1 MRWWEQTMS
10 YRICPR
16 CSGFVEVRRT
26 GNHFKVICTQCGASH
41 RTSPGEVSDPVA
53 AYLRF
58 MDIMEHGEPAQ
69 KAPNKRKPG
78 KRMEKPVQ
86 RAPPRSREEWKRQLR
101 KAGVSSF
108 DSLPEVVQRILMDSA
123 FHLVKYRQFPE
134 TAPEPGCSIETAPLN
149 NQLKSALKRQGVTQL
164 FQFQEKAI
172 QQIRDGYDVVVSAP
186 TATGKT
192 EAFALPIIQQILERQ
207 TGWGPLR
214 AAEKR
219 AVQAI
224 FIYPTKALARDQ
236 AGKLATLASSVGLDV
251 AVLDGDTPKAQR
263 AMIFRQPPDI
273 LITNPDMLHI
283 HLIRPRDPI
292 RRLVRTAKHVV
303 LDELHVY
310 VGAFGSNVHFLLR
323 RLERICP
330 PLQII
335 GASAT
340 VANAQE
346 FAELLFGRSVVN
358 IHCDTGK
365 KGIIHFLMLYPERV
379 SQSTMIAS
387 VARELVQHDL
397 KTLVFAN
404 THKNAEVISLI
415 ARRTQI
421 KSAVHRAG
429 LPMTYRRRVEDDF
442 RRGELDVLVS
452 TPTLELG
459 IDIGDLE
466 GVVSMLVGITRLTQ
480 RIGRAGR
487 KGQESIAVLA
497 LRQNDAISTYYR
509 EHPDDY
515 FTDIDPAYVEPHN
528 EVVAFYQ
535 LMAAA
540 LDLPITKDEFTEFQ
554 LILEQLLREGLL
566 TDHKEKLKPNIIE
579 ARRQLARYSIR
590 GIGDTVKIIHE
601 GKIIG
606 ERQMPIAMGEL
617 HPGAYYLHAGATF
630 ESLEFEY
637 RHGVGRSVV
646 KKLPRDHR
654 EMTQPIRH
662 VNPEII
668 CVLDTRQVY
677 GMTVHYADLRMTEV
691 ITGYIIKDIY
701 SDKIVKTKDLDT
713 VLEFTYPTKGF
724 FFTAPHP
731 MKAVKATTEKLQL
744 SPKPKSSS
752 NDDDEL
758 TEEELTIGGFHALEH
773 TLIESSDMLTGG
785 GRNAIGGVSMG
796 ASGLIFIYD
805 GSPGG
810 SGLSKLLFDR
820 LEEALRRV
828 SVILR
833 ECACEALEGCPACT
847 FSYQCGNNNFPLFK
861 DGALEAAQLIL
872 KGEKILTQTSPDLT
886 EEPLI

>member
-1 MRWWEQTMS
+1 MS
-10 YRICPR
+10 HRICPR
-16 CSGFVEVRRT
+16 CSGFVEVRHL
-26 GNHFKVICTQCGASH
+26 GKHFKIRCSQCGASH
-41 RTSPGEVSDPVA
+41 QTAPGEVNDSVA
-53 AYLRF
+53 AYFRF
-58 MDIMEHGEPAQ
+58 MDIMEGGEPAQ
-69 KAPNKRKPG
+69 QATVRGKPQPPSETRKP
-78 KRMEKPVQ
+78 
-86 RAPPRSREEWKRQLR
+86 RASPRSKKEWERQLK
-101 KAGVSSF
+101 KAGVTSF
-108 DSLPEVVQRILMDSA
+108 EALPEVVQRILMDSA
-123 FHLVKYRQFPE
+123 YRLVKYRQFSETTPE
-134 TAPEPGCSIETAPLN
+134 VGSDIDDAPLDN
-149 NQLKSALKRQGVTQL
+149 ELKAALKRQKFTQL
-164 FQFQEKAI
+164 FKFQDDAI
-172 QQIRDGYDVVVSAP
+172 KHILAGRDVVVSAP

-192 EAFALPIIQQILERQ
+192 EAFALPIIQQILNRQ

-219 AVQAI
+219 TVQAI

-236 AGKLATLASSVGLDV
+236 AGKLAVLAASVGLDI
-251 AVLDGDTPKAQR
+251 AVLDGDTPKSERTA
-263 AMIFRQPPDI
+263 IFRQPPDI

-292 RRLVRTAKHVV
+292 RRLVRTAQHIV

-323 RLERICP
+323 RLQRICP
-330 PLQII
+330 PLQLI

-340 VANAQE
+340 VANARE
-346 FAELLFGRSVVN
+346 FAELLFGRSTEP
-358 IHCDTGK
+358 IHCATGK
-365 KGIIHFLMLYPERV
+365 KGVIHFLMLYPDRV
-379 SQSTMIAS
+379 SQSTMIAG
-387 VARELVQHDL
+387 VARELVRHNL

-404 THKNAEVISLI
+404 SHKNAEVINLI
-415 ARRTQI
+415 ARRTQM

-429 LPMTYRRRVEDDF
+429 LPMTYRRNVEDDF
-442 RRGELDVLVS
+442 RRGELDLLVS

-528 EVVAFYQ
+528 EVVAYHQ
-535 LMAAA
+535 LLAAA
-540 LDLPITKDEFTEFQ
+540 LDSPISQGEFAEFHP
-554 LILEQLLREGLL
+554 ILAELQKEGLMSS
-566 TDHKEKLKPNIIE
+566 TKAKLLPNIIE
-579 ARRQLARYSIR
+579 ARRILTQYSIR
-590 GIGDTVKIIHE
+590 GIGDSVKIIHE

-617 HPGAYYLHAGATF
+617 HPGAYYLHAGATY

-637 RHGVGRSVV
+637 RHGIGRAVMR
-646 KKLPRDHR
+646 KLPSGYR

-668 CVLDTRQVY
+668 RVLDTRQVY

-691 ITGYIIKDIY
+691 ITGYVIKDIY
-701 SDKIVKTKDLDT
+701 TGKILKTKDLDT
-713 VLEFTYPTKGF
+713 PLQFTYPTKGF

-731 MKAVKATTEKLQL
+731 MKAVKAAVKTLQTHT
-744 SPKPKSSS
+744 KSKTSAIKE
-752 NDDDEL
+752 DEI
-758 TEEELTIGGFHALEH
+758 TKEELVVGGFHALEH

-785 GRNAIGGVSMG
+785 GRMAIGGVSMG
-796 ASGLIFIYD
+796 SSGLIFIYD

-810 SGLSKLLFDR
+810 SGLSKLLFVR

-828 SVILR
+828 TVIID
-833 ECACEALEGCPACT
+833 ECACEGLEGCPACT
-847 FSYQCGNNNFPLFK
+847 FSYQCGNNNYPLFK
-861 DGALEAAQLIL
+861 DGAMEAAQLIL
-872 KGEKILTQTSPDLT
+872 KGKTIVTETSPELT

>member
-1 MRWWEQTMS
+1 
-10 YRICPR
+10 
-16 CSGFVEVRRT
+16 
-26 GNHFKVICTQCGASH
+26 
-41 RTSPGEVSDPVA
+41 
-53 AYLRF
+53 
-58 MDIMEHGEPAQ
+58 MDKMEGGEPAQ
-69 KAPNKRKPG
+69 KAAVRGKPLKRSEVMGPPIK
-78 KRMEKPVQ
+78 
-86 RAPPRSREEWKRQLR
+86 PRSKEEWERELR
-101 KAGVSSF
+101 EAGIPSLKA
-108 DSLPEVVQRILMDSA
+108 LPEVVQRILADSA
-123 FHLVKYRQFPE
+123 HRLVKYQQFPE
-134 TAPEPGCSIETAPLN
+134 TAPESGCSIDKAPLDD
-149 NQLKSALKRQGVTQL
+149 QLKSALKRQGVSQL
-164 FQFQEKAI
+164 FKFQEEAV
-172 QQIRDGYDVVVSAP
+172 QQILAGSDVIISAP

-192 EAFALPIIQQILERQ
+192 EAFALPIIQQILQRQ
-207 TGWGPLR
+207 VGWGPLR

-236 AGKLATLASSVGLDV
+236 ASKLSVLAASVGLDV
-251 AVLDGDTPKAQR
+251 AVLDGDTPRSER
-263 AMIFRQPPDI
+263 AVIFRHPPDI
-273 LITNPDMLHI
+273 LISNPDMLHI

-292 RRLVRTAKHVV
+292 RRLVRTARHVV

-310 VGAFGSNVHFLLR
+310 VGAFGSNVHFLMR
-323 RLERICP
+323 RLQRICP
-330 PLQII
+330 PLQLI

-346 FAELLFGRSVVN
+346 FAELLFGRSVVP
-358 IHCDTGK
+358 IHCSTGK
-365 KGIIHFLMLYPERV
+365 KGVIHFLMLYPDRA

-387 VARELVQHDL
+387 VARELVRHDL
-397 KTLVFAN
+397 KTLIFAN
-404 THKNAEVISLI
+404 THKNAEVINLI
-415 ARRTQI
+415 ARRTQM

-429 LPMTYRRRVEDDF
+429 LPMTYRRKVEDDF
-442 RRGELDVLVS
+442 RRGELDLLVS

-528 EVVAFYQ
+528 EVVAYHQ

-540 LDLPITKDEFTEFQ
+540 LDSPITPEEFNEFQ
-554 LILEQLLREGLL
+554 PILQQLL
-566 TDHKEKLKPNIIE
+566 KERVLNEEKERLKPNIIE
-579 ARRQLARYSIR
+579 ARRILARYSIR
-590 GIGDTVKIIHE
+590 GIGDSVQIIHE

-617 HPGAYYLHAGATF
+617 FPGAYYLHAGATY

-637 RHGVGRSVV
+637 RHGVGRAVTR
-646 KKLPRDHR
+646 KLPRGHR

-668 CVLDTRQVY
+668 RVLDTRQVY
-677 GMTVHYADLRMTEV
+677 GITVHYADLRMTEV
-691 ITGYIIKDIY
+691 ITGYVIKDIY
-701 SDKIVKTKDLDT
+701 TDKILKTKDLDNM
-713 VLEFTYPTKGF
+713 LEFTYPTKGF

-731 MKAVKATTEKLQL
+731 MKAVKSVTKTLQGSSKPM
-744 SPKPKSSS
+744 SPTS
-752 NDDDEL
+752 DEDAI
-758 TEEELTIGGFHALEH
+758 TEEELIVGGFHALEH

-796 ASGLIFIYD
+796 SSGLIFIYD

-828 SVILR
+828 TVILE
-833 ECACEALEGCPACT
+833 ECPCKALEGCPACT
-847 FSYQCGNNNFPLFK
+847 FSYQCGNNNTPLFK
-861 DGALEAAQLIL
+861 DGALEASQMVL
-872 KGEKILTQTSPDLT
+872 KGEKVVTEISPELT

>member
-1 MRWWEQTMS
+1 MS

-16 CSGFVEVRRT
+16 CSGFVEVRRA
-26 GNHFKVICTQCGASH
+26 GNHFMVICKECGASH
-41 RTSPGEVSDPVA
+41 QTSPGEVGDPVA

-58 MDIMEHGEPAQ
+58 VDIMEAGEPTQ
-69 KAPNKRKPG
+69 KARIKVKPH
-78 KRMEKPVQ
+78 RPRPEKKVDTQ
-86 RAPPRSREEWKRQLR
+86 LKSKEEWEKQLR
-101 KAGVSSF
+101 AAGVTSF
-108 DSLPEVVQRILMDSA
+108 SKLPEVVQRILRDSTYR
-123 FHLVKYRQFPE
+123 LVKYRQFSE
-134 TAPEPGCSIETAPLN
+134 TAPEPGCLIDAAPIDD
-149 NQLKSALKRQGVTQL
+149 QLKVALKRQGVTQL
-164 FQFQEKAI
+164 FAFQEKAI
-172 QQIRDGYDVVVSAP
+172 QHILNGQDVVVSAP

-192 EAFALPIIQQILERQ
+192 EAFALPVIQQILENRV
-207 TGWGPLR
+207 GWGPLR
-214 AAEKR
+214 PAEQR
-219 AVQAI
+219 AVAAI

-236 AGKLATLASSVGLDV
+236 AGKLAVLASSVGLDV
-251 AVLDGDTPKAQR
+251 AVLDGDTPKSER
-263 AMIFRQPPDI
+263 AAIFKQPPDI
-273 LITNPDMLHI
+273 LITNPDMLHL
-283 HLIRPRDPI
+283 HLIRQRDPI

-323 RLERICP
+323 RLQRICP
-330 PLQII
+330 PLQLI

-346 FAELLFGRSVVN
+346 FAELLFDRSVVS
-358 IHCDTGK
+358 IHCETGK
-365 KGIIHFLMLYPERV
+365 KGIIHFLMLYPEGV
-379 SQSTMIAS
+379 SQSTMIAG
-387 VARELVQHDL
+387 VARELVRYDL

-404 THKNAEVISLI
+404 THKNAEVINLI
-415 ARRTQI
+415 SRRTQL

-429 LPMTYRRRVEDDF
+429 LPMTYRRHVEDDF
-442 RRGELDVLVS
+442 RRGELDLLVS

-487 KGQESIAVLA
+487 KGQESIAILA

-515 FTDIDPAYVEPHN
+515 FMDIDPAYVEPHN
-528 EVVAFYQ
+528 EVVAYHQ

-540 LDLPITKDEFTEFQ
+540 LDMPIDQEEFAEFQ
-554 LILEQLLREGLL
+554 AILQLLLKEGFL
-566 TDHKEKLKPNIIE
+566 TESKSKLRPDIIQ
-579 ARRQLARYSIR
+579 ARRILARYSIR
-590 GIGDTVKIIHE
+590 GIGDSVKIIQD

-617 HPGAYYLHAGATF
+617 HPGAYYLLAGTTF

-637 RHGVGRSVV
+637 RHGVGRAVV
-646 KKLPRDHR
+646 RRLPPNHR

-668 CVLDTRQVY
+668 RVLDTRQVY

-691 ITGYIIKDIY
+691 ITGYVIKDIY
-701 SDKIVKTKDLDT
+701 TDRIVKTKDLDQP
-713 VLEFTYPTKGF
+713 LEFTYPTKGF

-731 MKAVKATTEKLQL
+731 IAAVKKAAKQIQV
-744 SPKPKSSS
+744 SKKPLDKE
-752 NDDDEL
+752 NEI
-758 TEEELTIGGFHALEH
+758 TEEELIVGGFHALEH

-785 GRNAIGGVSMG
+785 GRTAIGGVSMG
-796 ASGLIFIYD
+796 SSGLIFIYD

-810 SGLSKLLFDR
+810 SGLAKLLYDR

-828 SVILR
+828 SVILND
-833 ECACEALEGCPACT
+833 CTCEALEGCPACT
-847 FSYQCGNNNFPLFK
+847 FSYQCGNNNTPLFK
-861 DGALEAAQLIL
+861 AGALETTEMVL
-872 KGEKILTQTSPDLT
+872 KGVAAPTVEKPEIT
-886 EEPLI
+886 EDPLV